1 MQQVYQSEATLVMK
15 EHDLKYSEW
24 QVPLQE
30 VILELDLDKLP
41 GKIQRLE
48 TLIFQRLQVL
58 RSSNDG
64 ADERQA
70 IADAVEILR
79 TVKKERLG
87 FPDWK

>member
-1 MQQVYQSEATLVMK
+1 MK
-15 EHDLKYSEW
+15 DHNLKYPEW
-24 QVPLQE
+24 QIPLQE
-30 VILELDLDKLP
+30 VILEFDLDKLP

-48 TLIFQRLQVL
+48 TLIFQRLQAL

-64 ADERQA
+64 ADEHQA
-70 IADAVEILR
+70 ISDAVEILR